1 MDKLPDK
8 SQFFFSK
15 EAAEFLGI
23 SVQRLNKLTNEGR
36 IVPFKKNSSGT
47 IYHISELNRRRSELS
62 IFSSVPYLSG
72 GTGGMFRIDTPTK
85 QEAVNLSSVMVALS
99 CSERKVKGRFEELSK
114 ILDTSEPLVD
124 RLDEWS
130 SFFGIVPERLYDSY
144 TASKSAFE
152 CLEKD
157 DEIIRIGSP
166 EYPSLLARTEEAPRF
181 LYVRGNK
188 SLLLDDRTVALVG
201 SREAS
206 PEGIHN
212 TERVASMLGRNGL
225 IIVSGL
231 AKGIDVTAH
240 RVALENGYKTIAVIG
255 TNLNQY
261 YPMENKKIQKR
272 IEKDGL
278 VISQFSPALKTER
291 WFFPLRNGVMSG
303 LSSAT
308 VIMEA
313 GETSGSLKQADFAL
327 KQGRL
332 VLFPQSILNNTSI
345 TWPQHL
351 MKRGAVVVKTPKEII
366 ERLSASNIYKRCRN
380 QESDLFD
387 SDDIVVAEGEPVYVA
402 DNSEQ
407 D

>member
-1 MDKLPDK
+1 MLN
-8 SQFFFSK
+8 
-15 EAAEFLGI
+15 GI
-23 SVQRLNKLTNEGR
+23 
-36 IVPFKKNSSGT
+36 
-47 IYHISELNRRRSELS
+47 
-62 IFSSVPYLSG
+62 
-72 GTGGMFRIDTPTK
+72 
-85 QEAVNLSSVMVALS
+85 
-99 CSERKVKGRFEELSK
+99 
-114 ILDTSEPLVD
+114 
-124 RLDEWS
+124 
-130 SFFGIVPERLYDSY
+130 
-144 TASKSAFE
+144 
-152 CLEKD
+152 
-157 DEIIRIGSP
+157 
-166 EYPSLLARTEEAPRF
+166 
-181 LYVRGNK
+181 
-188 SLLLDDRTVALVG
+188 
-201 SREAS
+201 
-206 PEGIHN
+206 
-212 TERVASMLGRNGL
+212 

-380 QESDLFD
+380 HESDLFD

>member
-1 MDKLPDK
+1 MDNLPDE
-8 SQFFFSK
+8 SQFFFSR
-15 EAAEFLGI
+15 EAAGFLGI

-36 IVPFKKNSSGT
+36 IVPFKKNGSGT
-47 IYHISELNRRRSELS
+47 IYHISELNKRRNELS
-62 IFSSVPYLSG
+62 IFSSVPGLSG
-72 GTGGMFRIDTPTK
+72 GAGGMFRIDTPTK

-99 CSERKVKGRFEELSK
+99 CGEKKIVGRFGELAQ
-114 ILDTSEPLVD
+114 IIDISEPLVEN
-124 RLDEWS
+124 LDQWS
-130 SFFGIVPERLYDSY
+130 SFFNIAQDRLHDSY
-144 TASKSAFE
+144 AASKSAFE
-152 CLEKD
+152 CLEET
-157 DEIIRIGSP
+157 DEIIKIGSP
-166 EYPSLLARTEEAPRF
+166 EYPSLLSKTEEAPRF
-181 LYVRGNK
+181 LYIRGNK

-212 TERVASMLGRNGL
+212 TERVASMLGRNG
-225 IIVSGL
+225 ITIVSGL

-261 YPMENKKIQKR
+261 YPMENKEIQKK

-313 GETSGSLKQADFAL
+313 GETSGSLKQAGFAL

-332 VLFPQSILNNTSI
+332 VLFPRSVLSNVSI
-345 TWPQHL
+345 TWPHRL
-351 MKRGAVVVKTPKEII
+351 MKRGAIVVNTPKEII
-366 ERLSASNIYKRCRN
+366 ERLSASNIYRRCD
-380 QESDLFD
+380 QETDLFD
-387 SDDIVVAEGEPVYVA
+387 LDDIVVAEGEPAYVV
-402 DNSEQ
+402 DHPGQ